1 MPNYIVDPSMTK
13 VGVTEVVICE
23 AHGLDVKAPFNDK
36 LNKLFKQREQTA
48 LETDLDELQES
59 PVIQGYEDSVR
70 NVDRSLKKNPP
81 TAESFFRNI
90 QHRGSIP
97 RINSIVDIYT
107 GHQLRKLV
115 ILIPR

>member
-48 LETDLDELQES
+48 LETDLDEL
-59 PVIQGYEDSVR
+59 
-70 NVDRSLKKNPP
+70 
-81 TAESFFRNI
+81 
-90 QHRGSIP
+90 
-97 RINSIVDIYT
+97 
-107 GHQLRKLV
+107 
-115 ILIPR
+115 